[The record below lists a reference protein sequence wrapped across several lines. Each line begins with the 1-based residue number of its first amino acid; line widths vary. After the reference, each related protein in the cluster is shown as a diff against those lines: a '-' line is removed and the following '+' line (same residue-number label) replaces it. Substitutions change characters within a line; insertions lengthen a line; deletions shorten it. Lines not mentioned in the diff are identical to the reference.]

1 MSSLPCSIAKRRR
14 VAAGVVGLLAIIAG
28 PVLLAGCTTTDE
40 VTGSVPTDFR
50 QRHPI
55 VLKESPRT
63 VELFI
68 GTKRGALTA
77 AQRADVVAFARNWNH
92 EATGGILIDLPAG
105 TANEYAAANAA
116 QEVRSILSAAGVP
129 PQGIEARSYRPA
141 DPGKLA
147 TLKLS
152 YPALIGSAGPC
163 GLWPYD
169 LGPTYD
175 REHNENVEYWNFGC
189 ASQRNL
195 AAMVDNPADLVQPRG
210 ETPSYTPRR
219 TTVIEKYRTGQDPS
233 TISNSGDKGK
243 VSDVGK

>member
-1 MSSLPCSIAKRRR
+1 MSSIYVPIAKRSRS
-14 VAAGVVGLLAIIAG
+14 AASIAAVLAIIAATSM
-28 PVLLAGCTTTDE
+28 LAGCNTTNE
-40 VTGSVPTDFR
+40 VTGAIPTDYR

-63 VELFI
+63 VELLI
-68 GTKRGALTA
+68 GTKRGALTG
-77 AQRADVVAFARNWNH
+77 AQRADVLAFANEWNR

-105 TANEYAAANAA
+105 TPNEYAAASAV

-129 PQGIEARSYRPA
+129 AKGVEVRPYRPA

-152 YPALIGSAGPC
+152 YPAVIGSAGPC

-169 LGPTYD
+169 LGPTFD
-175 REHNENVEYWNFGC
+175 REHNENVEFWNLGC
-189 ASQRNL
+189 AYQRNL

-210 ETPSYTPRR
+210 TTPAYTPRR
-219 TTVIEKYRTGQDPS
+219 TTAIEKYRAGQDPS
-233 TISNSGDKGK
+233 TVYSSSDKGK
-243 VSDVGK
+243 VSEVGK